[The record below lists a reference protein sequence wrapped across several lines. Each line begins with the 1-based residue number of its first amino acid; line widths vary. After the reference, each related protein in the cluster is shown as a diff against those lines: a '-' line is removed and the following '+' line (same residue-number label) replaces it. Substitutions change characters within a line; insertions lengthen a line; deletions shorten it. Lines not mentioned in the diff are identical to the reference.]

1 MAAPE
6 PFDPELVPGQ
16 LRVPVLW
23 ARVFGRTA
31 PVAVEIG
38 CGGGR
43 FIISQAEAHPDWD
56 FIAVERA
63 HEYFKLLR
71 QRAAKRRLPN
81 LRVLRTDGGDL
92 VASCFADRSVT
103 TYHVYFPDPWPKKR
117 HHKRRL
123 FTDSFCAH
131 LRRTLVPGG
140 TLFFATDHGDYCAEI
155 LPRLRA
161 ALEVVE
167 HSGPW
172 EDAPH
177 GRTNYEIKYLKEG
190 RAIFRLV
197 ARRPT

>member
-1 MAAPE
+1 LAAPE

-16 LRVPVLW
+16 LSVPVRW

-31 PVAVEIG
+31 PVVVEIG

-43 FIISQAEAHPDWD
+43 FIISQAEAHPDRD

-63 HEYFKLLR
+63 HEYFKLLK
-71 QRAAKRRLPN
+71 QRAAKRRLAN
-81 LRVLRTDGGDL
+81 LRILRTDGGDL
-92 VASCFADRSVT
+92 VSSCFADRSVT
-103 TYHVYFPDPWPKKR
+103 AYHVYFPDPWPKKR

-123 FTDSFCAH
+123 FTDSFCAQ

-140 TLFFATDHGDYCAEI
+140 TLFFATDHGDYYAEV

-167 HSGPW
+167 HPGPW
-172 EDAPH
+172 EDAPQ
-177 GRTNYEIKYLKEG
+177 GRTNYEIKYLKDYIG
-190 RAIFRLV
+190 GAYP
-197 ARRPT
+197 A